1 MSSNEK
7 IVVFGPALPMNLAPM
22 WVAHDKGFFKEEG
35 LDVDLRPVQGI
46 PDSQHPRHEWRKDG
60 AIIFQSP
67 GGSPPFR
74 SVLEN
79 RDHIDG
85 EVNVVSIANRT
96 AHVFVA
102 KPYVKDIPDLKGRK
116 IAGDL
121 KGGSSMDAKVVLR
134 HYGLD
139 PEKDLT
145 WIDSRGLEYRR
156 ADGRARPHFLPRSLR
171 DSGSRLLHLACGHRG
186 KAVCRQRHGAGYFTR
201 HGRCPCQ

>member
-1 MSSNEK
+1 MTSNEK
-7 IVVFGPALPMNLAPM
+7 IVVFGPALPLNLAPM

-46 PDSQHPRHEWRKDG
+46 PDSQHPRHQWRKDG

-102 KPYVKDIPDLKGRK
+102 KPYVKDVPDLKGKK

-121 KGGSSMDAKVVLR
+121 KGGSKRMLR
-134 HYGLD
+134 GS
-139 PEKDLT
+139 
-145 WIDSRGLEYRR
+145 I
-156 ADGRARPHFLPRSLR
+156 AAA
-171 DSGSRLLHLACGHRG
+171 SRLTRNVSVWRCLKKAKSMRCAAIHRIG
-186 KAVCRQRHGAGYFTR
+186 TSPCRWAVMRFSRAVISSPSPKRAFQHRPR
-201 HGRCPCQ
+201 

>member
-1 MSSNEK
+1 
-7 IVVFGPALPMNLAPM
+7 MNFAPM

-46 PDSQHPRHEWRKDG
+46 PDSEHPRHQWRKEG

-102 KPYVKDIPDLKGRK
+102 KPYVKDIADLKEGRSQE
-116 IAGDL
+116 I
-121 KGGSSMDAKVVLR
+121 
-134 HYGLD
+134 
-139 PEKDLT
+139 
-145 WIDSRGLEYRR
+145 SR
-156 ADGRARPHFLPRSLR
+156 AGRAWMPRWSAPLWCR
-171 DSGSRLLHLACGHRG
+171 SR
-186 KAVCRQRHGAGYFTR
+186 K
-201 HGRCPCQ
+201 GRYLDR